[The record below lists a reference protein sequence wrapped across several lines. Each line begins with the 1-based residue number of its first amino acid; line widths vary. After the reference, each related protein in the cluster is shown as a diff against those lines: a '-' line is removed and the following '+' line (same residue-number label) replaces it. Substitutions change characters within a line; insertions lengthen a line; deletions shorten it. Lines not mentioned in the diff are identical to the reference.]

1 MFDHRTQRQWYEL
14 SKALMQ
20 KKPEDCDR
28 DCYDQLIEVLK
39 YHEWRYYV
47 KQDPLISDYE
57 YDQLFAL
64 LKEIE
69 SLHPDWVRPD
79 SPSQRVSSELA
90 DVFEEVP
97 HLTPMLSLNNSYNL
111 ADLLEFD
118 AQVHRFCD
126 IPEGQPIEYCVEP
139 KLDGSSL
146 SLVYENDL
154 LVRGLTRG
162 DGTKGEDITT
172 NVKTIHSIPL
182 RAAFSAHG
190 IAVAEVRGEAIIH
203 LEVFQQIN
211 REREE
216 EGLPLFANPRNA
228 AAGALRMKD
237 PRETAARRLD
247 FFAYQISYAVDS
259 EGNDLLPSL
268 KKHYHCLQLLAQLG
282 FKVALDISTV
292 QPSIREVEQYCRY
305 MEEEIRP
312 SFPYEMDGAVVKV
325 NDLELQR
332 RAGITMHH
340 PRWAIAYKFKAKQA
354 TTRLLDVEFQV
365 GRTGAI
371 TPVAKVQPVPLAGVL
386 ISSISLH
393 NEDFIRQKDIRI
405 GDTILIERAGDVIP
419 YVVKALTELRDGT
432 EIPIVFP
439 TNCPSCHTPLVR
451 EDFAWRCP
459 NEKHC
464 PEQRIQKLIHHA
476 SRDAMN
482 IEGMGEA
489 IVRKFYDLGWLRTF
503 ADFYRLDYQK
513 IASLYGFGPK
523 SAENLRTAIEKAKA
537 NPLHRLIYSLSIH
550 HIGRKA
556 AKLLAERI
564 DYLFDLT
571 HWSVDDYEKI
581 PEIGPTIAQNAYRY
595 FHDDDYLHVLRQMES
610 LGVNMY
616 ATEEDKPVQA
626 VAETPLTGKTIL
638 FTGTLKHMTRKEA
651 QKLAQK
657 AGANLLSG
665 VSKKLDI
672 LVVGDKPGSKLRKA
686 RELGTVDIWT
696 EEQFLQA
703 LGDLAEQ

>member
-1 MFDHRTQRQWYEL
+1 MFDQRTQRQWYAL
-14 SKALMQ
+14 SKALLQ
-20 KKPEDCDR
+20 KKPEECDR
-28 DCYDQLIEVLK
+28 DCYNQLIEVLK

-47 KQDPLISDYE
+47 EQDPMISDYE

-64 LKEIE
+64 LKKVEE
-69 SLHPDWVRPD
+69 LHPDWLRPD
-79 SPSQRVSSELA
+79 SPSQRVSSELT

-118 AQVHRFCD
+118 AQVHRFCE
-126 IPEGQPIEYCVEP
+126 IPESQPIEYCVEP

-162 DGTKGEDITT
+162 DGIKGEDITT
-172 NVKTIHSIPL
+172 NVKTI
-182 RAAFSAHG
+182 
-190 IAVAEVRGEAIIH
+190 
-203 LEVFQQIN
+203 Q
-211 REREE
+211 
-216 EGLPLFANPRNA
+216 GLPLFANPRNA

-247 FFAYQISYAVDS
+247 FFAY
-259 EGNDLLPSL
+259 
-268 KKHYHCLQLLAQLG
+268 AQLG
-282 FKVALDISTV
+282 FKVALDVSSV
-292 QPSIREVEQYCRY
+292 QPSIHEVAQYCRY
-305 MEEEIRP
+305 MEEEVRP
-312 SFPYEMDGAVVKV
+312 SYPYEMDGAVVKV
-325 NDLELQR
+325 NDLELQQ
-332 RAGITMHH
+332 RAGLTMHH

-354 TTRLLDVEFQV
+354 TTQLLDVEFQV

-419 YVVKALTELRDGT
+419 YVVKPLIELRNGT
-432 EIPIVFP
+432 EKPITFP
-439 TNCPSCHTPLVR
+439 KTCPSCHTPLVR

-459 NEKHC
+459 NEKQC

-489 IVRKFYDLGWLRTF
+489 IVRKFYQLGWLHTF

-513 IASLYGFGPK
+513 IANLYGFGPK
-523 SAENLRTAIEKAKA
+523 SAANLRSAIEKAKT

-550 HIGRKA
+550 HVGRKA

-564 DYLFDLT
+564 NYLFDLT
-571 HWSVDDYEKI
+571 QWDLDDYEKI
-581 PEIGPTIAQNAYRY
+581 PEIGPTIAQNVYRY
-595 FHDDDYLHVLRQMES
+595 FHDDDYLHVLREMES

-616 ATEEDKPVQA
+616 ATDDDKPIQA
-626 VAETPLTGKTIL
+626 VAQTPLTGKTIL
-638 FTGTLKHMTRKEA
+638 FTGTLHNLTRKQA

-657 AGANLLSG
+657 AGATLLSG

-686 RELGTVDIWT
+686 RDLGTVDIWT
-696 EEQFLQA
+696 EEQFLRAIADIADQ
-703 LGDLAEQ
+703 